1 MAELNSDH
9 ERRISTIEGEMKSLA
24 TKADLAEFK
33 VEIME
38 YVRNEIQSAIQAQT
52 EEFRASFDRFSEAL
66 NKQSEDIRIQSGEI
80 RNLRE
85 KESCFRGAVD
95 TLKYTLP
102 FLISIIAVLVAV
114 LK

>member
-1 MAELNSDH
+1 MVEIGHDH

-33 VEIME
+33 AEIMQ
-38 YVRNEIQSAIQAQT
+38 YVQSAIQDQT
-52 EEFRASFDRFSEAL
+52 NLFMTAMEKLGEEVR
-66 NKQSEDIRIQSGEI
+66 NQSDEIQ
-80 RNLRE
+80 NLRE
-85 KESCFRGAVD
+85 KESRFKGAVD
-95 TLKYTLP
+95 MLKYALP